1 MGSANGSIME
11 IFSVLFTILI
21 FIAGCWFAWE
31 SSVMVSEKK
40 ARQRAGTHDYYD
52 NPIIDEKKN
61 EKI

>member
-1 MGSANGSIME
+1 ME

-21 FIAGCWFAWE
+21 FIVAGWFAWE

-40 ARQRAGTHDYYD
+40 ARQRAGTHDYYG
-52 NPIIDEKKN
+52 NPIKKEKEH

>member
-21 FIAGCWFAWE
+21 FIVAGWFAWE

-40 ARQRAGTHDYYD
+40 ARQRAGTHDYYG
-52 NPIIDEKKN
+52 NPIKKEKEH